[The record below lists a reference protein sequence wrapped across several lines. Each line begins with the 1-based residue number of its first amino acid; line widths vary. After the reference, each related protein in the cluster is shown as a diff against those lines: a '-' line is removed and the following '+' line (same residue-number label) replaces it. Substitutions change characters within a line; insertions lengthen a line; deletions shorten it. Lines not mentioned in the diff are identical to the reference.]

1 MENVFKYYEFS
12 EFFKD
17 ESQAFSGNLISYTEL
32 NETHFL
38 IFEEEKKE
46 NYTLY
51 VSKYGSE
58 KEIGVKPP
66 EILEL
71 LVSNYDKGL
80 PEHRNMIKKYL
91 Y

>member
-12 EFFKD
+12 DFFKD
-17 ESQAFSGNLISYTEL
+17 ESQAFSGNLISFTEL

-38 IFEEEKKE
+38 IFEKVE
-46 NYTLY
+46 NQFNLY
-51 VSKYGSE
+51 VSKFLSK
-58 KEIGVKPP
+58 KEIGVKQP

-71 LVSNYDKGL
+71 MVKDYDKSL
-80 PEHRNMIKKYL
+80 PEHRMVLKQYL